1 MTEDITERKRAE
13 ADLRDAKEFA
23 ESLVGFHALNGFS
36 VVNAQGVHVQ
46 VNDAFCRMT
55 GFTRDE
61 LIGAGLP
68 HPYWP
73 PEELEHI
80 QRAYECTTRGKPSEF
95 ELVFMRKNGER
106 FPVILASEVK
116 SDTGAVINYMA
127 TVKDVSERKA
137 GRSGPPARRK
147 PL

>member
-23 ESLVGFHALNGFS
+23 ESLVASMLDGFS
-36 VVNAQGVHVQ
+36 VVDAQGVHVQ

-80 QRAYECTTRGKPSEF
+80 QRAYERRTTRGKPSEF

-106 FPVILASEVK
+106 FPVILAPSEVK
-116 SDTGAVINYMA
+116 GEHGAVINYMA
-127 TVKDVSERKA
+127 TVKDVSERKQA
-137 GRSGPPARRK
+137 EAALRARK